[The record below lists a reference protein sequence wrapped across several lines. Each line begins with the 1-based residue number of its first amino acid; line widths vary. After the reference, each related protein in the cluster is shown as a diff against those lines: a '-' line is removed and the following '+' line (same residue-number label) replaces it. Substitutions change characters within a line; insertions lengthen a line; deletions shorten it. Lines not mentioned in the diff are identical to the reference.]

1 MLMPRPHVPLR
12 PLIPLP
18 HSSGPRAM
26 PAPVPGCQV
35 CAHLDTKRRPEANP
49 NNPDRALR
57 LSGAYLAHHQLRHP

>member
-1 MLMPRPHVPLR
+1 
-12 PLIPLP
+12 
-18 HSSGPRAM
+18 M

-49 NNPDRALR
+49 DDPGRAVR